1 MSSQLDCENSEVRI
15 RKETEI
21 GLGLISQMK
30 SIVPHLVPI
39 DDLVVIVDKNYK
51 RTDVIFYA
59 RFKLFC
65 HLSFTSSPNKVVSS
79 SCFLSRFGLRYVE
92 ARWRRVVVWPGN
104 SYHSTNGSDSQAL
117 YVSITSV
124 SDRLGQ

>member
-51 RTDVIFYA
+51 KRMSYFMLGLSYFAICHLYQVQI
-59 RFKLFC
+59 KLFPPPAFC
-65 HLSFTSSPNKVVSS
+65 QDL
-79 SCFLSRFGLRYVE
+79 
-92 ARWRRVVVWPGN
+92 A
-104 SYHSTNGSDSQAL
+104 
-117 YVSITSV
+117 
-124 SDRLGQ
+124 